1 MDVPLLGLL
10 RGLPALARGL
20 IWIDPDVTET
30 PTPPPPPRDD
40 PRLEEMD
47 PPPLEETD
55 PPPPEGADEARA
67 DGGTTGV

>member
-1 MDVPLLGLL
+1 LL
-10 RGLPALARGL
+10 RTPLVLPRGL
-20 IWIDPDVTET
+20 IWIDPDVTEP
-30 PTPPPPPRDD
+30 PTPPPPLRDD